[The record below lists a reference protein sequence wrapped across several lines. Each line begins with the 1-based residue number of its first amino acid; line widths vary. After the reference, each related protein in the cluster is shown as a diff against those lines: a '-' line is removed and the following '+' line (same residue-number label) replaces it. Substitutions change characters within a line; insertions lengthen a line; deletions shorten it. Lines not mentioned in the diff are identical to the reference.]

1 LIYFSQMPKKKTSKK
16 TNRRNRDSGTLTIG
30 VASDALTPAEAE
42 AAREGEAARE
52 AEAVRDIVT

>member
-1 LIYFSQMPKKKTSKK
+1 MPKKKTSKK